1 MKDIYYEKG
10 TVIVRRSKPS
20 DVDRLAPHLRQS
32 DVEEIW
38 ASNRIK
44 PYEALSEGLTSSIFC
59 LSIENNGRVICMFGI
74 NPLSVVGDK
83 AVVWMLASNE
93 LDKIKIKFLKHS
105 KEFVNMM
112 LSFYPY
118 LFNYVDVRNKKSIE
132 WLKFCGANIEEAK
145 SFGVEESLFH
155 YFSFE
160 RK

>member
-10 TVIVRRSKPS
+10 SVVVRRSKSS
-20 DVDRLAPHLRQS
+20 DVNRLAPRLRKS

-38 ASNRIK
+38 ASNHIK
-44 PYEALSEGLTSSIFC
+44 PYEALREGLDSSLFC
-59 LSIENNGRVICMFGI
+59 LSVEDRGEVVCMFGI

-83 AVVWMLASNE
+83 AVVWMLASDG

-118 LFNYVDVRNKKSIE
+118 LFNYVDARNAKSIE
-132 WLKFCGANIEEAK
+132 WLKFCGAKIEEAK
-145 SFGVEESLFH
+145 PFGVENSLFH